1 MMHIINPDIDKYMR
15 DILPDRNPV
24 LLEMEQYAREHR
36 FPIVGP
42 LVGTFL
48 YQTAA
53 ATKARSIF
61 EMGSGFGYSSFWFA
75 KGISDGGHIICT
87 DGNEDNITRAR
98 EFHARGGFGNK
109 IDYNVGDAR
118 AILKRHEGPFDII
131 FNDIDKEQYPEA
143 FELALPRLRKG
154 GLFISDNVL
163 WGGHVL
169 DEKPAD
175 STQGIL
181 EFNRLLFNSPEV
193 IASIIP
199 IRDGLALAVK
209 I

>member
-1 MMHIINPDIDKYMR
+1 MDIINPDLNKYMR
-15 DILPDRNPV
+15 GILPERDPALV
-24 LLEMEQYAREHR
+24 EMEQYAREHK

-48 YQTAA
+48 CQMARA
-53 ATKARSIF
+53 IKARSIF
-61 EMGSGFGYSSFWFA
+61 EMGSGFGYSSYWFSQGMPA
-75 KGISDGGHIICT
+75 DGHIICT
-87 DGNEDNITRAR
+87 DGDADNINLAR
-98 EFHARGGFGNK
+98 EFHVRGNFSHN
-109 IDYNVGDAR
+109 IEYHVGDAR
-118 AILKRHEGPFDII
+118 DIIKRHDGPFDII
-131 FNDIDKEQYPEA
+131 FNDVDKEQYPEV
-143 FELALPRLRKG
+143 FVLALSRLRKG

-169 DEKPAD
+169 DEKPVD
-175 STQGIL
+175 STKGIL
-181 EFNRLLFNSPEV
+181 EFNRLIFNSPDL